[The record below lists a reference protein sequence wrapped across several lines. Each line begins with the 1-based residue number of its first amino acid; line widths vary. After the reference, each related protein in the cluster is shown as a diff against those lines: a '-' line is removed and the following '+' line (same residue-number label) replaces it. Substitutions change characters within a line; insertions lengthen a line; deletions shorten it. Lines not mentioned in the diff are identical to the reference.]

1 MSMEIRKFNEL
12 GSADYGW
19 LKARYHFSFARYYD
33 AARMEFGILRVVN
46 DDRVA
51 AGSGFEPHPHKDM
64 EIITYVRRGEIAHG
78 DNMGNRGVTKAG
90 NVQVMSAGA
99 GVVHQEFASET
110 EETALY
116 QIWIVP
122 REKGVAPRWDMA
134 EFPQEPVGDSLRLL
148 VSGRAEDEG
157 KGALMIHADAALWGG
172 KMAAGTQLE
181 QDFGQRV
188 YVLVS
193 AGEVKVNGHKLAMGD
208 AAALVQEG
216 PVALEAVGEAEVVVI
231 GLPL

>member
-1 MSMEIRKFNEL
+1 MEIRKFNEL
-12 GSADYGW
+12 GSADFGW
-19 LKARYHFSFARYYD
+19 LKARHHFSFGRYYD
-33 AARMEFGILRVVN
+33 PARMEFGILRVVN

-64 EIITYVRRGEIAHG
+64 EIITYVRKGEISHG
-78 DNMGNRGVTKAG
+78 DNMGNKGVTQAG
-90 NVQVMSAGA
+90 SVQVMSAGA
-99 GVVHQEFASET
+99 GVVHSEHASET
-110 EETALY
+110 EETVLY
-116 QIWIVP
+116 QIWILP

-134 EFPQEPVGDSLRLL
+134 EFPQEPVSDKLRLL
-148 VSGRAEDEG
+148 VSGRPSDEG

-172 KMAAGTQLE
+172 KMVGGTRLE
-181 QDFGQRV
+181 QDFGKRV

-208 AAALVQEG
+208 AAALVEEG
-216 PVALEAVGEAEVVVI
+216 KVALEAVGEAEVVVI